1 MKKNSLLAF
10 ALLTSIITLGQ
21 NEWNTTNNS
30 TSAMYRNG
38 FVAIGTGAAVP
49 AIPFVVRHPTTGT
62 GTKAVFGGTAM
73 LNVIGTAES
82 GIDVI
87 STGGSYHGLW
97 AGPSGTENYMIF
109 ASNNTFGNS
118 IVCARK
124 GGGSPQ
130 PDLGFYMNAGLT
142 MTLRNTGKVVIGGSS
157 VSTPGTYKLYVE
169 DGILTEKVKV
179 AIKTTLNWSDYVFAK
194 DYKLKPLNE
203 VASFIKENNHLPG
216 VPSAEEVVKDGIDVA
231 AMDAKLLEKIE
242 ELTLYII
249 DLKNEVEKLKKA
261 NKK

>member
-1 MKKNSLLAF
+1 
-10 ALLTSIITLGQ
+10 
-21 NEWNTTNNS
+21 
-30 TSAMYRNG
+30 
-38 FVAIGTGAAVP
+38 
-49 AIPFVVRHPTTGT
+49 
-62 GTKAVFGGTAM
+62 
-73 LNVIGTAES
+73 
-82 GIDVI
+82 
-87 STGGSYHGLW
+87 
-97 AGPSGTENYMIF
+97 
-109 ASNNTFGNS
+109 
-118 IVCARK
+118 
-124 GGGSPQ
+124 
-130 PDLGFYMNAGLT
+130 
-142 MTLRNTGKVVIGGSS
+142 VIGGSS